1 MAPDKMIDDQ
11 RIWLVQWLC
20 PERHSAFATVFV
32 PALGQT
38 AAATEAAGWKLARD
52 NNIREVCGIC
62 GQGIQPEA
70 AASRFKLDQ
79 WDECLAAL
87 NASQAAQLASRAML
101 DANYQTVDSR
111 REQQN

>member
-1 MAPDKMIDDQ
+1 MSDDQ

-20 PERHSAFATVFV
+20 PGRHSAFATVFV

-52 NNIREVCGIC
+52 NNIRAVCGIC
-62 GQGIQPEA
+62 GEAIQAEA
-70 AASRFKLDQ
+70 MPSRFTIDQ
-79 WDECLAAL
+79 WDECMAAL
-87 NASQAAQLASRAML
+87 NAGQAAQMVSRAFL

-111 REQQN
+111 REREN